1 MLSLLF
7 PTMVEVNGLFG
18 DVPHE
23 GHLGGLEN
31 VFSDPE
37 MMTGLGGVRPPE
49 AAKAFIGRERAHWR
63 EHSFGIWFF
72 RDLETGAFAGWGG
85 IRRTELENN
94 DVVELLYSLT
104 TDHWGRGCA
113 TEIGK
118 LATQLGFENLGL
130 TEIVGFVLPE
140 NTRSE
145 GVMMRCGFAFDKQI
159 ERAGLT
165 HGLFR
170 LKVGPRRS

>member
-7 PTMVEVNGLFG
+7 PTLVEINGLFG

-23 GHLGGLEN
+23 GHLAGIEK
-31 VFSDPE
+31 VFADPE
-37 MMTGLGGVRPPE
+37 MMKTLGGVRPPA

-72 RDLETGAFAGWGG
+72 RDLETGTFAGWGG
-85 IRRTELENN
+85 IRRAEYEGREA
-94 DVVELLYSLT
+94 VELLYSLT
-104 TDHWGRGCA
+104 PEHWGRGSA

-130 TEIVGFVLPE
+130 TEIVGFVQPE

-145 GVMMRCGFAFDKQI
+145 AVMLRCGFTYDRPI
-159 ERAGLT
+159 ERAGLS
-165 HGLFR
+165 HGLYR
-170 LKVGPRRS
+170 LAPGRPA

>member
-23 GHLGGLEN
+23 GHL
-31 VFSDPE
+31 
-37 MMTGLGGVRPPE
+37 TGVERMFGDERVMKTIGGVRPAP

-63 EHSFGIWFF
+63 EHSFGRWFF
-72 RDLETGAFAGWGG
+72 RDLESGTFAGWGG
-85 IRRTELENN
+85 IRRAEFEGET
-94 DVVELLYSLT
+94 VVELVYSLAPE
-104 TDHWGRGCA
+104 HWGRGSA

-130 TEIVGFVLPE
+130 TEVVGFVLPE
-140 NTRSE
+140 NARSQA
-145 GVMMRCGFAFDKQI
+145 VMMRCGFEHEREI
-159 ERAGLT
+159 ERSGLPHLLYRRKAGRI
-165 HGLFR
+165 HA
-170 LKVGPRRS
+170 

>member
-23 GHLGGLEN
+23 GHLAGVEK

-37 MMTGLGGVRPPE
+37 MMKTLGGPRPPQ
-49 AAKAFIGRERAHWR
+49 AAKAFIGRQRLHWR

-72 RDLETGAFAGWGG
+72 RDMETGSFAGWGG
-85 IRRTELENN
+85 IRRAELDGE

-104 TDHWGRGCA
+104 PEHWGRGCA

-145 GVMMRCGFAFDKQI
+145 GVMMRCGFSYEKNI
-159 ERAGLT
+159 ERAGAP
-165 HGLFR
+165 HGLYR
-170 LKVGPRRS
+170 LQAGRNR

>member
-23 GHLGGLEN
+23 GHLTGVER

-37 MMTGLGGVRPPE
+37 MMKALGGVRPPR

-72 RDLETGAFAGWGG
+72 RDLDTGSFAGWGG
-85 IRRTELENN
+85 IRRAEHEGQEA
-94 DVVELLYSLT
+94 VELLYSLIP
-104 TDHWGRGCA
+104 DHWGRGCA

-130 TEIVGFVLPE
+130 TEIVGFVQPD

-145 GVMMRCGFAFDKQI
+145 AVMLRCGFAYDQPI
-159 ERAGLT
+159 ERAGLA
-165 HGLFR
+165 HGLYR
-170 LKVGPRRS
+170 LRPGARGA

>member
-23 GHLGGLEN
+23 GHLAGVEK

-37 MMTGLGGVRPPE
+37 MMKTLGGPRPPR
-49 AAKAFIGRERAHWR
+49 AAKAFIGSQRLHWR

-72 RDLETGAFAGWGG
+72 RDLETGTFAGWGG
-85 IRRTELENN
+85 IRRTELDGE

-104 TDHWGRGCA
+104 PEHWGRGCA

-145 GVMMRCGFAFDKQI
+145 GVMMRCGFSYEKNI
-159 ERAGLT
+159 ERAGVP
-165 HGLFR
+165 HGLYR
-170 LKVGPRRS
+170 LQAGRRV

>member
-7 PTMVEVNGLFG
+7 PTLVEINGLFG

-23 GHLGGLEN
+23 GHLAGVEKA
-31 VFSDPE
+31 FADPE
-37 MMTGLGGVRPPE
+37 MMKMLGGARPAQ
-49 AAKAFIGRERAHWR
+49 AAKAFIGRERKHWR

-72 RDLETGAFAGWGG
+72 RDMESGTFAGWGG
-85 IRRTELENN
+85 IRRTELDGEE
-94 DVVELLYSLT
+94 VVELLYSLT
-104 TDHWGRGCA
+104 PQHWGRGSA

-145 GVMMRCGFAFDKQI
+145 GVMMRCGFSFDKGI
-159 ERAGLT
+159 ERSGLQ
-165 HGLFR
+165 HGLYR
-170 LKVGPRRS
+170 LTRA

>member
-7 PTMVEVNGLFG
+7 PTMVEINGLFG

-23 GHLGGLEN
+23 GHLTGVEN
-31 VFSDPE
+31 VFADPE
-37 MMTGLGGVRPPE
+37 MKKTLGGVRPPQ

-72 RDLETGAFAGWGG
+72 RDLESGSFAGWGG
-85 IRRTELENN
+85 IRRAEHEGEE
-94 DVVELLYSLT
+94 VVELLYSLT
-104 TDHWGRGCA
+104 PEHWGRGCA
-113 TEIGK
+113 TAIGR

-145 GVMMRCGFAFDKQI
+145 AVMLRCGFSYDKPI
-159 ERAGLT
+159 ERAGLP
-165 HGLFR
+165 HSLYR
-170 LKVGPRRS
+170 LAGAGRR